1 MPELLCGERGGGG
14 ALAAVLCGGQRVAQ
28 SGDVAFC
35 FGVLGEC
42 ASELHGELP
51 LGPWRVRVRLTHE
64 VHDVTSTG
72 TFYVASTG
80 TVNT

>member
-1 MPELLCGERGGGG
+1 
-14 ALAAVLCGGQRVAQ
+14 
-28 SGDVAFC
+28 
-35 FGVLGEC
+35 VLGEC